1 MKKYSWNPL
10 STYIFCYSHVVV
22 DVQAVMDRL
31 SLASLACGVF
41 NPAPAVVELTTETA
55 PANISCFRLL
65 KCALFGMVKCSPA
78 LRVSVVVNSFVIER
92 VGFVEAQSCD
102 MLLGRLLGSFCDC
115 IALQPA
121 TLGYVDADAFTDLLP
136 GKCCEARAMC
146 AFAH

>member
-1 MKKYSWNPL
+1 MPPELELVLCVYHRQDEEILVKSALDIY
-10 STYIFCYSHVVV
+10 FCYSHVVV

-92 VGFVEAQSCD
+92 VGFCRSTI
-102 MLLGRLLGSFCDC
+102 L
-115 IALQPA
+115 
-121 TLGYVDADAFTDLLP
+121 
-136 GKCCEARAMC
+136 
-146 AFAH
+146 